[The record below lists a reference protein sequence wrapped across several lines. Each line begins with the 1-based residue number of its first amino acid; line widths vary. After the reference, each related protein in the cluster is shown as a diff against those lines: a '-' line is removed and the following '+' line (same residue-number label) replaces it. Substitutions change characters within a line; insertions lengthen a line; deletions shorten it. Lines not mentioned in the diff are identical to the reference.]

1 MIAVWN
7 DKYRTGNA
15 TVDSQHQRLFAMVN
29 DLHTAIVTGKAKE
42 FQAKALGDLAKY
54 CVEHFAT
61 EEKLMTSQNYPHY
74 PEHKRKHDELTTK
87 ATDLINGYQT
97 GKLVLP
103 VTLSQFLADWLRHHI
118 GEEDQKL
125 IGWMRDQAARK

>member
-1 MIAVWN
+1 MIAIWN
-7 DKYRTGNA
+7 DKYRTGHA
-15 TVDSQHQRLFAMVN
+15 TVDSQHQRLFGMVN
-29 DLHTAIVTGKAKE
+29 ELHEAIVGGKAKE
-42 FQAKALGDLAKY
+42 HLSKSLEALAKY

-61 EEKLMTSQNYPHY
+61 EERLMTSQDYPGY
-74 PEHKRKHDELTTK
+74 VEHKRKHDELTSK
-87 ATDLINGYQT
+87 ATEIITGYQS

-125 IGWMRDQAARK
+125 IGWIQTNVKR